1 MGGRPEDED
10 AGGGDREDDVYD
22 PAGLLR
28 IRVPRL
34 DRQGAIERL
43 ARAWE
48 ETREMDVPQYR
59 EGCTSVRQAWD
70 EAVCEAVDE
79 ADRRKVG
86 EWADR
91 LNREPAVSVEG
102 FYEQE
107 GAKDAQV

>member
-1 MGGRPEDED
+1 M
-10 AGGGDREDDVYD
+10 
-22 PAGLLR
+22 LR

-34 DRQGAIERL
+34 DRQRAIERL

-48 ETREMDVPQYR
+48 EAREMDVPQYR
-59 EGCTSVRQAWD
+59 EGYASVRQAWA
-70 EAVCEAVDE
+70 EAVCEAMDE
-79 ADRRKVG
+79 ADHRKVR